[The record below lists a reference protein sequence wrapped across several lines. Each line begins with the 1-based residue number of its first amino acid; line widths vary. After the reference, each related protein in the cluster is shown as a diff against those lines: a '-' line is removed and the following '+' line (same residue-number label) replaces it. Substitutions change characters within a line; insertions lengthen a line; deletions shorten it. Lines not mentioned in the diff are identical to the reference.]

1 MRKKSAKKAATIGD
15 SEQFTVPAAA
25 GDLAARQ
32 DLTPVSESTS
42 IEVTKTKPE
51 PQQELPP
58 NRAAFLLGFYVQLPA
73 PDLVFEP
80 LVALCDG
87 LPVTKVMLLDNCL
100 SRIAAAQA
108 NKHFHSSS
116 SCGGSATSQA
126 VTSSSSW
133 LYLEEI
139 DKLRTI
145 ATNFWSGRSELRH
158 WYGAGNSVG
167 ALMALL
173 VRGKTIKQSEQDF
186 IEEIGRQLDAT
197 GEAIRLAAKWSYEAA
212 VSSKICFDLHR
223 IRKELPANEKGFKLE
238 LGMCMSVQEL
248 AASISNVP
256 SRIPALTNRLK
267 EEQAEFVYEQMTIHK
282 NFGTD
287 LFDLVKQERERRAWP
302 IINHADKLREIADKH
317 ALDHGLL
324 RPPRRSP
331 GRKPDN
337 EE

>member
-32 DLTPVSESTS
+32 DLTPASGSTS

-100 SRIAAAQA
+100 ARILTAQTEE
-108 NKHFHSSS
+108 HFHGYA

-126 VTSSSSW
+126 VTSSSRW
-133 LYLEEI
+133 LYLVEI
-139 DKLRTI
+139 EKLQTI
-145 ATNFWSGRSELRH
+145 AANFWSGRSELRH

-173 VRGKTIKQSEQDF
+173 VQGKTKEQSEQDF

-212 VSSKICFDLHR
+212 VSSTICAGFHR
-223 IRKELPANEKGFKLE
+223 IRERFPADEKGFKLKSS
-238 LGMCMSVQEL
+238 MCKYVEQL
-248 AASISNVP
+248 AVSISNVP

-302 IINHADKLREIADKH
+302 IINHADTLREIADKH